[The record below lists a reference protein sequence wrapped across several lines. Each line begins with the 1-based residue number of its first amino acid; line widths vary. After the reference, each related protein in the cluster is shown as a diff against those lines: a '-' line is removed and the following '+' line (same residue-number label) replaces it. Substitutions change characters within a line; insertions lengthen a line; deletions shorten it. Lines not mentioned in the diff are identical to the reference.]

1 MAAAPAP
8 PSVGSAAKVASEDGL
23 TLNPGTLT
31 VAQLQVRL
39 WLFEGGRG
47 VAGRSGVH
55 RVARCQKCMIQTAAV
70 HALVLPLLVC

>member
-39 WLFEGGRG
+39 WLFQGGCQGGCSRQEGCAQGG
-47 VAGRSGVH
+47 
-55 RVARCQKCMIQTAAV
+55 AALMRL
-70 HALVLPLLVC
+70 A

>member
-39 WLFEGGRG
+39 WLFQGGCQG
-47 VAGRSGVH
+47 GACAGWRS
-55 RVARCQKCMIQTAAV
+55 A
-70 HALVLPLLVC
+70 

>member
-1 MAAAPAP
+1 MVAAPAP

-39 WLFEGGRG
+39 WLFKGGCHG
-47 VAGRSGVH
+47 GACAGCLV
-55 RVARCQKCMIQTAAV
+55 CMTQTAAV